1 MQQLQL
7 TLVAATLVVLGAT
20 VAAQADGPSNASLKG
35 TFPFNETIIAGIG
48 PVPSGGQCP
57 TDGAQLAIT
66 QHFSL
71 TNQGTWAFD
80 GRGHVHMD
88 DTGVSV
94 TVNATTTPLLAAG
107 YSEAHCDGTYQVQD
121 KSTVSM
127 DYICSVPQPDGSQV
141 QFDVHAVGVI
151 SAHMIQVAVPPA
163 PGKKARVTPVH
174 LANTSG
180 RFLIACSIVGEN
192 TTIAIDKGDRD

>member
-1 MQQLQL
+1 MHTSRVTAV
-7 TLVAATLVVLGAT
+7 TLLLLGVT
-20 VAAQADGPSNASLKG
+20 VGAQADGISNASLKG
-35 TFPFNETIIAGIG
+35 TFPFNETIIAGIA
-48 PVPSGGQCP
+48 PVPSSSGGVCP
-57 TDGAQLAIT
+57 TDGAQLTIT

-71 TNQGTWAFD
+71 TNQGQWSFD
-80 GRGHVHMD
+80 GVGKVHMD

-94 TVNATTTPLLAAG
+94 TVTPGAPSLLAAG

-174 LANTSG
+174 LATTSG
-180 RFLIACSIVGEN
+180 RALIACSIVGEN
-192 TTIAIDKGDRD
+192 TTIAIDKGDGK